1 MSSCWL
7 HSSAQKN
14 VRVQDYVLSRI
25 DTIIGGIVVIVI
37 AVFIVV
43 VTSTNL
49 HSRGVEIETAA
60 DAARALTPIA
70 GRYAAYL
77 FAFGLLNA
85 SIFAASI
92 LPLSTSYTICEG
104 FGWESGVD
112 KRFGEAK
119 QFYILYTVLIAIGGA
134 FVLLPNISY
143 IGIMYVSQVV
153 NGILLPIV
161 LTFMLVLINDKR
173 IMGRHTNSLFYNIVC
188 IALSVAVALL
198 AIGSAVLVVL
208 GR

>member
-1 MSSCWL
+1 M
-7 HSSAQKN
+7 
-14 VRVQDYVLSRI
+14 
-25 DTIIGGIVVIVI
+25 
-37 AVFIVV
+37 
-43 VTSTNL
+43 
-49 HSRGVEIETAA
+49 
-60 DAARALTPIA
+60 TPIA
-70 GRYAAYL
+70 GRYAGYL

-85 SIFAASI
+85 SVFAASI

-112 KRFGEAK
+112 KRFNEAK
-119 QFYILYTVLIAIGGA
+119 QFYILYTVLIVLGAA
-134 FVLLPNISY
+134 FVLLPDISY

-161 LTFMLVLINDKR
+161 LAFMLVLINDKR
-173 IMGRHTNSLFYNIVC
+173 IMGRHTNSPFYNVACIV
-188 IALSVAVALL
+188 LSVAVALL